1 MEDKFVSNI
10 ERPLFTE
17 VENGSKKHSF
27 NTNFYLNKVWL
38 QCENESCL
46 KWRLL
51 TKRDARQFDLSKPWY
66 CHLSTDPWFNDCS
79 VPEEHFPEE
88 AQFYENGLK
97 FVYTQFPVGSL
108 VMVKLNRWPSW
119 PAIITVDPVN
129 GQEVTYFKY
138 YYVEFLGKPHTSG
151 LVSLESISPYST
163 PVMAK
168 KVKKAGRWY
177 KSALEEADKLYSLT
191 CEQRTQMCHVTQEHI
206 KKLTKPKRKYVRK
219 NAAIESNAKKRRLKE
234 NTFQPDEPNEDD
246 CLSQEDSEMYEA
258 EDILPDFGWVL
269 QGVANPLCAAKK
281 LHAEKDTIRNNDGL
295 EDHTSDDDC
304 IIDGVQFKSEESI
317 EAITQNLKQIDC
329 IMSKFTSQF

>member
-163 PVMAK
+163 PVM
-168 KVKKAGRWY
+168 
-177 KSALEEADKLYSLT
+177 
-191 CEQRTQMCHVTQEHI
+191 
-206 KKLTKPKRKYVRK
+206 LTKPKRKYVRK